1 VKVVEDSSTTDSQT
15 RAVLRIQMRC
25 TGIPSNSE
33 YRNLDLTLEYK
44 AAQVAGQEL
53 ILPSHFLLHFISGD
67 REQTNDARYSAY
79 RRFSA
84 DAKIQFEP
92 ESGHADPVPER

>member
-1 VKVVEDSSTTDSQT
+1 
-15 RAVLRIQMRC
+15 
-25 TGIPSNSE
+25 
-33 YRNLDLTLEYK
+33 
-44 AAQVAGQEL
+44 VAGQEL